1 MHMLRGEALEV
12 TGEALGEHG
21 NKVGRTGVRRL
32 CAGEMPRDT
41 TRRFECL
48 WKAKEKWTLEEIVPY
63 IEGLSAPGQNT
74 EELLL
79 KWARPSQ
86 TRPEDPVVY
95 TKR

>member
-1 MHMLRGEALEV
+1 
-12 TGEALGEHG
+12 
-21 NKVGRTGVRRL
+21 L